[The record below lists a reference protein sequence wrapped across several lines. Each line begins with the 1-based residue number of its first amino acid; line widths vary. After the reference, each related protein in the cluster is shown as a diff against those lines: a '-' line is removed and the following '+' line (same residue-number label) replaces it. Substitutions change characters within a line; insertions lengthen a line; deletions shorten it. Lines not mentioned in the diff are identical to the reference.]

1 VVAVDAAQ
9 DAVRGDELDG
19 QHVVGGQ
26 AVAAGVERQ
35 AAAEQVADDTDVR
48 RGAVHDGEAVL
59 GRRDDDVLPLG
70 AGADACAQRGG
81 IDLHLAAEVRLH
93 EERVVQG
100 RQRGGQVARGL
111 GRDAQAQVA
120 GEGDGV
126 ADLGGRAR
134 VDDAGGPQVGR
145 EVPGGAGPVV
155 AAVDGLDDERA

>member
-1 VVAVDAAQ
+1 MTA
-9 DAVRGDELDG
+9 RPCS
-19 QHVVGGQ
+19 
-26 AVAAGVERQ
+26 
-35 AAAEQVADDTDVR
+35 AAATTTSSHSA
-48 RGAVHDGEAVL
+48 
-59 GRRDDDVLPLG
+59 P
-70 AGADACAQRGG
+70 GADAGAQRGG

-93 EERVVQG
+93 EEGVVQG

-126 ADLGGRAR
+126 ADLGGRAG

-155 AAVDGLDDERA
+155 AAVDGLDDERARRGAAGGGGEGAHGGDPAATRPAPPSRALG